1 MKFGACSDVGLVR
14 KENEDSFYIPSE
26 GDELKLFLIADGVG
40 GQNHGKFA
48 SQMTID
54 DVVKFFI
61 KNENK
66 YSSKKELMSESI
78 KLANKNVR
86 SFSMSKPEFEGMGTT
101 LVSALIEDNKVIL
114 SSAGDS
120 RCYMIRNG
128 IISQLTVDNSYVQ
141 YLLEKGA
148 ISANEAKNHPQ
159 RNLITKAIGLE
170 DNIDVEIEQTEIC
183 SGDILLLCTDGLTT
197 MLSDEE
203 ILHII
208 LKKNGNIQELAENL
222 VSRAKDNG
230 GTDNITAILV
240 EV

>member
-40 GQNHGKFA
+40 GQNHGKLA

-66 YSSKKELMSESI
+66 YSNKKELMSEAI
-78 KLANKNVR
+78 KDANKDVR
-86 SFSMSKPEFEGMGTT
+86 SFSTTKPEFEGMGTT
-101 LVSALIEDNKVIL
+101 LVSALIEDNRVIL

-148 ISANEAKNHPQ
+148 ISANEAKTHPQ

-208 LKKNGNIQELAENL
+208 LKKNGNIQELAEEL
-222 VSRAKDNG
+222 VRRAKENG